1 MAGQQQT
8 AVAVGAHLVG
18 GLKAPDA
25 ETAMRTA
32 GGILGRHLHSLTDGE
47 TGARNQWIFWQL
59 DQLAAVEGIETA
71 GMKSMPAADN
81 PDYSQ
86 FPQLSVDTSV
96 TELPARALGYADA
109 AEASYATF
117 RRLRD
122 EGAIPAAL
130 KFQVSL
136 PTAYAT
142 VAAWVRQEDQERF
155 FPIYEEALADEVTE
169 IAAAVPAEDLV
180 IQFDVAVEFGVL
192 TGMMNAAGELGS
204 KEFVVEHLGR
214 LLAIPPAGVE
224 RGLHLCYGDY
234 KHRHFT
240 VPQDLSLC
248 VEIASAAGDA
258 ADFVHMP
265 VDREAGRDPSYHEPL
280 RGLDYEGRLALG
292 VIDYEGD
299 EQRTRELIDA
309 ATTGGGG
316 REFAVATECGM
327 ARIDERGPGGP
338 SLERLLELHA
348 ACAAPLR

>member
-1 MAGQQQT
+1 
-8 AVAVGAHLVG
+8 
-18 GLKAPDA
+18 
-25 ETAMRTA
+25 MRTA

-47 TGARNQWIFWQL
+47 TGDRSQWIFWQL
-59 DQLAAVEGIETA
+59 DKLAAIEGIETA
-71 GMKSMPAADN
+71 GMKSMPAPDN

-86 FPQLSVDTSV
+86 FPQLAVDASV

-122 EGAIPAAL
+122 EGAIPAAVR
-130 KFQVSL
+130 FQASL

-142 VAAWVRQEDQERF
+142 VVAWVRQEDQERF
-155 FPIYEEALADEVTE
+155 FPVYEEALANEVRE
-169 IAAAVPAEDLV
+169 IAAVVPAEDLV
-180 IQFDVAVEFGVL
+180 IQFDVAIEFGVL
-192 TGMMNAAGELGS
+192 TGMMSAAGKLGS

-214 LLAIPPAGVE
+214 LLAVPPAGVE

-234 KHRHFT
+234 RHRHFT

-248 VEIASAAGDA
+248 VDIAGAAGDA
-258 ADFVHMP
+258 ADFIHMP
-265 VDREAGRDPSYHEPL
+265 VDRDAGRDPGYHEPL
-280 RGLDYEGRLALG
+280 RELRFGGRLALG

-299 EQRTRELIDA
+299 EQRTRELIEAA
-309 ATTGGGG
+309 ATGSGG

-348 ACAAPLR
+348 ACAAPVR